1 MGGMSIMAF
10 AERHPDVFAE
20 RVAGVALIA
29 TTAGKMRPHR
39 ALSPLI
45 PDRLGEVVAPRLIT
59 ALANAP
65 ELVDSARSRG
75 SNIGFLVADTFAFGK
90 EAPAAQVEFLDGM
103 LAGTPIEVLAEFFP
117 SFGSL
122 DKFAVLGAFSSVPT
136 TIICGTKDKLTSV
149 GAQPQDGRADRG
161 RPPGRGTRLRPHGDL
176 RVPRPGQRH
185 PRAAVHRRPANDT
198 AHDAHR
204 TRPMNHVQLVGPE
217 RAGDVLS
224 VILESFGGR
233 PALDPPATA
242 TDETAASVAE
252 ALAEH
257 GGLLAELDGVP
268 AAALLFQPQDG
279 WLGLRRVGVLA
290 LARRTGISQ
299 ELVAAAEAEA
309 RARGLVGTRLVA
321 REELPA
327 TVRFWTRLG
336 YAEAGRNGPQIQLRR
351 LLPFDLDLPDAE
363 TTQALGRRLAAEL
376 VTGDLVILT
385 GDLGAGKTTLTQGL
399 GAGLGVR
406 GDVTSPTFVI
416 ARVHPSLGDGPEL
429 VHVDAYRL
437 GGSAEL
443 DDLDLDTDLDLA
455 VTVVEWGEGL
465 AESLAA
471 DRLEVEL
478 RARLVGPDRGAA
490 GDDHAGG
497 LALARPRAAGETHWP
512 AVRPAD
518 IGSGRAPRLRHR
530 HHPGHRRPARR
541 RAGRRVVRL
550 RRGPAAR

>member
-1 MGGMSIMAF
+1 
-10 AERHPDVFAE
+10 
-20 RVAGVALIA
+20 
-29 TTAGKMRPHR
+29 
-39 ALSPLI
+39 
-45 PDRLGEVVAPRLIT
+45 
-59 ALANAP
+59 
-65 ELVDSARSRG
+65 
-75 SNIGFLVADTFAFGK
+75 
-90 EAPAAQVEFLDGM
+90 
-103 LAGTPIEVLAEFFP
+103 
-117 SFGSL
+117 
-122 DKFAVLGAFSSVPT
+122 
-136 TIICGTKDKLTSV
+136 
-149 GAQPQDGRADRG
+149 
-161 RPPGRGTRLRPHGDL
+161 
-176 RVPRPGQRH
+176 
-185 PRAAVHRRPANDT
+185 
-198 AHDAHR
+198 
-204 TRPMNHVQLVGPE
+204 MNHVQLVGPE

-321 REELPA
+321 RDELPA

-385 GDLGAGKTTLTQGL
+385 GDLGAGKTTFTQGL

-478 RARLVGPDRGAA
+478 RRDSSGQTEERQATITPVGSRWLDPGLPERLTGRLSGP
-490 GDDHAGG
+490 
-497 LALARPRAAGETHWP
+497 LT
-512 AVRPAD
+512 
-518 IGSGRAPRLRHR
+518 
-530 HHPGHRRPARR
+530 
-541 RAGRRVVRL
+541 
-550 RRGPAAR
+550 